1 MKKADFNFD
10 EIDVKNGEKDA
21 RMVPLAAGD
30 ELHFTLAKERFV
42 PRKETI
48 HGVTQEWTDVQTDDS
63 DIAVSAS
70 QLTRRNNGLTLTG
83 KTIKERLESFTD
95 LFSEDG
101 TLTLKITK
109 VVEREFTDEDGKKS
123 TSRYLKFATA

>member
-48 HGVTQEWTDVQTDDS
+48 NGVTQEWTDVQTDG
-63 DIAVSAS
+63 DITVSAS

-83 KTIKERLESFTD
+83 KTIKERLKSFTD
-95 LFSEDG
+95 LFSEEG

-123 TSRYLKFATA
+123 TGRYLKFATV

>member
-48 HGVTQEWTDVQTDDS
+48 NGTTQEWTDVQTDG

-83 KTIKERLESFTD
+83 KTIKERLKSFTD
-95 LFSEDG
+95 LFSEEG

-123 TSRYLKFATA
+123 IGRYLKFATV

>member
-1 MKKADFNFD
+1 MKKNEFKFEELEVANV
-10 EIDVKNGEKDA
+10 ETEA
-21 RMVPLAAGD
+21 RMVPLTIGD
-30 ELHFTLAKERFV
+30 ELHFTLSKNLTKA
-42 PRKETI
+42 RKELI
-48 HGVTQEWTDVQTDDS
+48 GGVTREWTDIQTDG

-83 KTIKERLESFTD
+83 KTIRERLESFTD
-95 LFSEDG
+95 LFSEEG

-123 TSRYLKFATA
+123 TSHYLKFATA